1 MAQYRPKQRASSGTA
16 PVRLLDRREGP
27 KPLLVATQ
35 ATPVSSRKKSPKPR
49 HNSKLYTPKSARDDS
64 RRPSP
69 SPVLTTL
76 HPPLEDAQVLLQ
88 SLNTWEKQLKIC
100 SEDQD
105 AAEAVRTA
113 LRRACVELIKAYP
126 KTAKKLHVSE
136 RLWKSWYREINGQPS
151 LAACAAFYS
160 SLVDRLEAALRRPNL
175 QPDHRDGLNHSLQL
189 SLVASGDVA
198 RYEQNQREK
207 GELRDWT
214 AARQFYHRALEVA
227 PSNGKVYNQLGL
239 LAVLEGKLMD
249 GAYLYAR
256 SLACESPF
264 ATSDNL
270 LHVLQRG
277 KTAEKQL
284 QTQQQSSGTPSC
296 EAMETFSARIL
307 SCMYMILVSR
317 DPKSKWG
324 EAMERMQAA
333 LVQLLDVCDQ
343 QDETMP
349 IDGPLLEELS
359 STITRAVCL
368 AIVLTHNSQHNIGD
382 VSDRGTFDEAFEKTG
397 GKALTQKSLAVGG
410 VIITSLLSKLTA
422 VLSTSAE
429 STRTKY
435 FANALL
441 PALIV
446 YLDWLHVHQALMSKV
461 NPFAATIEGSCVEL
475 FRTLSA
481 KGFVERGLCCIRSR
495 QRDGDLSGAVLPE
508 DREMNGFLPYMKALE
523 TRFPEELTP
532 KNKLSQQLTEE
543 ERLVLRATRFMA
555 LSERYAFSG
564 ASPTPAPSVP
574 VASVSKPRSSDGP
587 STRTRNTTPRASRKA
602 SMAVTV
608 DPFAVD
614 PVLSG
619 RLCILCSNTSTFV
632 GGVCEFCGY
641 EDEDLDVDTA
651 SDEEAFA
658 SQPSWIQD
666 YDVAYN
672 NNDSSPDQNSTPL
685 CSPSQHRR
693 SSATSSSSS
702 PQSGSPISPP
712 DTLETDF
719 KTIMSIGAEHSDFQ
733 DSLTASED
741 QQRLIVID
749 APNVAMR
756 HGKGKLFSCAGIE
769 LAVKYFQVLGH
780 RVVAFIPDY
789 MLQSDEERALRQEQG
804 EVLTAAKIPD
814 DVALLE
820 HLVHKGVLIPTPPQ
834 DYDDS
839 YSIQYAGLH
848 DGYVVTNDLFR
859 DHIVNMVGPRER
871 KVAMRAWL
879 RAHQISYS
887 WVRNEFLPN
896 PNFRFPD
903 AAGGAL

>member
-88 SLNTWEKQLKIC
+88 SINTWEKQLKIC

-136 RLWKSWYREINGQPS
+136 RLWKSCPIIET
-151 LAACAAFYS
+151 
-160 SLVDRLEAALRRPNL
+160 
-175 QPDHRDGLNHSLQL
+175 GLNHSLQL

-532 KNKLSQQLTEE
+532 KNKLSQQLT
-543 ERLVLRATRFMA
+543 RRRAT
-555 LSERYAFSG
+555 G
-564 ASPTPAPSVP
+564 AACN
-574 VASVSKPRSSDGP
+574 AIYG
-587 STRTRNTTPRASRKA
+587 
-602 SMAVTV
+602 
-608 DPFAVD
+608 
-614 PVLSG
+614 
-619 RLCILCSNTSTFV
+619 
-632 GGVCEFCGY
+632 
-641 EDEDLDVDTA
+641 
-651 SDEEAFA
+651 
-658 SQPSWIQD
+658 
-666 YDVAYN
+666 
-672 NNDSSPDQNSTPL
+672 
-685 CSPSQHRR
+685 
-693 SSATSSSSS
+693 
-702 PQSGSPISPP
+702 
-712 DTLETDF
+712 LE
-719 KTIMSIGAEHSDFQ
+719 
-733 DSLTASED
+733 
-741 QQRLIVID
+741 
-749 APNVAMR
+749 
-756 HGKGKLFSCAGIE
+756 
-769 LAVKYFQVLGH
+769 
-780 RVVAFIPDY
+780 
-789 MLQSDEERALRQEQG
+789 
-804 EVLTAAKIPD
+804 
-814 DVALLE
+814 
-820 HLVHKGVLIPTPPQ
+820 
-834 DYDDS
+834 
-839 YSIQYAGLH
+839 
-848 DGYVVTNDLFR
+848 
-859 DHIVNMVGPRER
+859 
-871 KVAMRAWL
+871 
-879 RAHQISYS
+879 
-887 WVRNEFLPN
+887 
-896 PNFRFPD
+896 
-903 AAGGAL
+903 